1 MADASA
7 FRGSSTVLM
16 AMDTMKVEDV
26 RMTMLDMLVP
36 ALGSG
41 NRVTEERLARL
52 EETLR
57 PTFLAMPKNE
67 NGNLDHAGVRYVLH
81 RLFVQRHGMYIK
93 GLDPGSDTW
102 KWNSSSPADILEDH
116 VPTFVQD
123 LFEERLKGRGLGM
136 HEIAILAA
144 TLEHLIHNE
153 AEGRLKKAYET
164 KNISLE
170 ARLGVEETDE
180 VRRVYMFHFLK
191 GPQAVYNEEAVQTM
205 RRIYPNW
212 EESLAFL
219 SKVQEEV
226 MQANAADPA
235 FAEGKLS
242 FNGTSKV
249 IEEFGERY
257 GRWQNSECLDLKSAL
272 MRLENKNTGRVL
284 LKDFHGSAKDGAW
297 QFTESIDY
305 LRALG
310 DLDESDPENP
320 SVLIA
325 NYVNSASN
333 CLASSSMYSAC
344 CINECEDLLGHIE
357 REVAA
362 PEATPDSLAAI
373 IEHLPSA
380 TVTAPWRLPEMLRKR
395 LQEMADYHGG
405 KVQLHG
411 RLFAQLLHNAYPRE
425 CPYPHQSNTTT
436 PMTAY
441 DWIAE
446 HGQDALTEDIWNM
459 SQTHGASREQEPQIL
474 WSEEEELVVTRPS
487 TPAKGTLGA
496 WASIVRAVAQVAA
509 LLALAFGLK
518 HQLVGGLAALHG
530 THGQK
535 GGLPLTMSWG
545 KAHTC

>member
-1 MADASA
+1 
-7 FRGSSTVLM
+7 
-16 AMDTMKVEDV
+16 
-26 RMTMLDMLVP
+26 
-36 ALGSG
+36 
-41 NRVTEERLARL
+41 
-52 EETLR
+52 
-57 PTFLAMPKNE
+57 
-67 NGNLDHAGVRYVLH
+67 
-81 RLFVQRHGMYIK
+81 
-93 GLDPGSDTW
+93 
-102 KWNSSSPADILEDH
+102 

-362 PEATPDSLAAI
+362 PEATPDRLAAI

-405 KVQLHG
+405 KVHLHG

-425 CPYPHQSNTTT
+425 CPIPPSVQHNNSNDCLRLDRRTR
-436 PMTAY
+436 PRC
-441 DWIAE
+441 
-446 HGQDALTEDIWNM
+446 
-459 SQTHGASREQEPQIL
+459 THGRHLEYEPDTWRVKGTRTTDPLVGGGGGACCYASQHAGKGHLGCLGIHSSRNGSSGGAFGARL
-474 WSEEEELVVTRPS
+474 WSEASTCRRIGRRPWHPRSEGWVASYNELGQGAHLLIS
-487 TPAKGTLGA
+487 SSPA
-496 WASIVRAVAQVAA
+496 
-509 LLALAFGLK
+509 
-518 HQLVGGLAALHG
+518 
-530 THGQK
+530 
-535 GGLPLTMSWG
+535 
-545 KAHTC
+545 